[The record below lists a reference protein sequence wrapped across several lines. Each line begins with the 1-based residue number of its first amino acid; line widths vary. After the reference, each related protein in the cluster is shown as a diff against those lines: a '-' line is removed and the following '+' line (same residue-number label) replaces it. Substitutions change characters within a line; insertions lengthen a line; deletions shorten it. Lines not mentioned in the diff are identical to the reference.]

1 MKTPPVWTEEQLT
14 ADLSKSVELFRKER
28 LEEDVSE
35 YGVYFDQFLGHFE
48 TLIEKTVDLTQLE
61 QNALDIL
68 TDANLFTSFRYLA
81 GPPISEDDLETIAEA
96 TLSPTKLKADP
107 KMVDRVVQV
116 IMAGLDR
123 RRFPWV
129 VEKREPEEAERQ
141 AAVLASAALIASQK
155 IATQRRTEAST
166 TQQDEVM
173 KALTGIGMTKIAA
186 RDMTVIREAPKPG
199 EFCCEAK
206 LSGRKA
212 DITIGLYDHRV
223 MPIECKVSN
232 SKLNSIKRLTNDTAV
247 KAETWRKDLGEVNV
261 IPVAVLGGVY
271 GVPHLLAAQKR
282 GLTLFWAHSLQ
293 PLLDFIQSTKPA

>member
-199 EFCCEAK
+199 EFCGEAM